1 MNIENIENP
10 KNEEEIPETSE
21 QTFAESIA
29 ESVDFVVNMMN
40 SGKVNPIDVYP
51 PNRYH
56 GD

>member
-10 KNEEEIPETSE
+10 KNEEEIPETSK

-40 SGKVNPIDVYP
+40 SGKVDPKDVYP

>member
-1 MNIENIENP
+1 MNIKNIENP
-10 KNEEEIPETSE
+10 ENEKEILETSE
-21 QTFAESIA
+21 QTYTERIA
-29 ESVDFVVNMMN
+29 ESVDFVVDMMN